1 MDKDIGSGALAAL
14 KQTWSNLTGAQ
25 RLVVASLV
33 VLSVVIVVVVSVVG
47 TRPSMATLFSN
58 LESTDAAAIVDRL
71 RDLNVPYEISNDGAV
86 IKVPSNQ
93 VYDLRLKMV
102 NQGLPAGGTVGFE
115 IFDKNTLGMSEFSQQ
130 MNYRRALQG
139 ELSRTIGQMSGVE
152 SVRVHLA
159 LPEERLYSDSQKEA
173 TASVALGLR
182 RGVTL
187 SDGQIAGVVHL
198 VASSV
203 EGLKPEN
210 VTVVDTQGTVLSEAG
225 GQSGGLSAR
234 LTVTQVKLKRDYER
248 SVQKDVQSML
258 DNIAGPGKAVV
269 RVSARMNFDQKQV
282 TSEVIQPGAIQGK
295 GVLVSE
301 ETVNETY
308 SGAGAASRGRVGVVS
323 GRAGATAASGDSYTH
338 TETNAKYEVTRSTE
352 QVVSAPG
359 RVERLSLAVMLDDS
373 VRASTVAAVREAVGA
388 AVGLDMARGDTLT
401 VSRVKFDRSAESSSQ
416 AESSAAARAD
426 LIKAVAR
433 NGGAVA
439 MLILFVLFV
448 RAMFKSVKFHPVAR
462 DAAHLST
469 SAEQMVSR
477 AYSEDSAEAPAVS
490 EAAQHSTSEQIV
502 QELAKNKPEE
512 VANVVRAWI
521 SESR

>member
-1 MDKDIGSGALAAL
+1 MDKDNGSGALAAL
-14 KQTWSNLTGAQ
+14 KQTWDNLTGAQ

-33 VLSVVIVVVVSVVG
+33 ALSMVIVVVVSMVG
-47 TRPSMATLFSN
+47 TRPSMATLFSD
-58 LESTDAAAIVDRL
+58 LESSDAAAIADRL

-139 ELSRTIGQMSGVE
+139 ELSRTIGRMSGVE
-152 SVRVHLA
+152 SARVHLA
-159 LPEERLYSDSQKEA
+159 MPEERLYSDSQQQA

-187 SDGQIAGVVHL
+187 SDDQIAGVVHL

-234 LTVTQVKLKRDYER
+234 LSAAQVKLKRDYEQ
-248 SVQKDVQSML
+248 SVRKDIQSML

-282 TSEVIQPGAIQGK
+282 TSEVVQPGAAQGK

-301 ETVNETY
+301 ETINETY
-308 SGAGAASRGRVGVVS
+308 SGAGAASRGTVGVVS
-323 GRAGATAASGDSYTH
+323 GRPGPAAASGDSYTH

-352 QVVSAPG
+352 HVVSAPG
-359 RVERLSLAVMLDDS
+359 QVERLSLAVMLDDS
-373 VRASTVAAVREAVGA
+373 VQPTTVAAVREAVGA

-401 VSRVKFDRSAESSSQ
+401 VSRVKFDRSAESSRQ
-416 AESSAAARAD
+416 AESSAAARAE

-433 NGGAVA
+433 NVGAVVV
-439 MLILFVLFV
+439 LILFALFV
-448 RAMFKSVKFHPVAR
+448 RAMFRSVKFHP
-462 DAAHLST
+462 AAPTAVPLPD
-469 SAEQMVSR
+469 SAEQIVNR
-477 AYSEDSAEAPAVS
+477 AYSEEGAAEPASV
-490 EAAQHSTSEQIV
+490 ATAQRSTSEQIV

-512 VANVVRAWI
+512 VANVVRAWM
-521 SESR
+521 SE

>member
-1 MDKDIGSGALAAL
+1 MDKDTSSGALAAL
-14 KQTWSNLTGAQ
+14 KQTWDHLTGAQ

-33 VLSVVIVVVVSVVG
+33 ALALVIVVVVSVVG
-47 TRPSMATLFSN
+47 TRPSMAVLFSD
-58 LESTDAAAIVDRL
+58 LESADAAAIADRL
-71 RDLNVPYEISNDGAV
+71 RDLSVPYEISNDGAV

-115 IFDKNTLGMSEFSQQ
+115 IFDKSTLGMSEFSQQ

-139 ELSRTIGQMSGVE
+139 ELARTVSQMSQVE

-159 LPEERLYSDSQKEA
+159 IPEERLYSDNQKQA
-173 TASVALGLR
+173 TASVSLGLK

-187 SDGQIAGVVHL
+187 SDDQIGGVVHL

-210 VTVVDTQGTVLSEAG
+210 VTVVDTQGNVLSEAG

-248 SVQKDVQSML
+248 TVQKDIQSML

-282 TSEVIQPGAIQGK
+282 TSEVIQPGAVEGK

-308 SGAGAASRGRVGVVS
+308 SGAGAAARGAAVA
-323 GRAGATAASGDSYTH
+323 AGAPAGSGDSFTH
-338 TETNAKYEVTRSTE
+338 TEMNAKYEVTRSTE
-352 QVVSAPG
+352 HVVSAPG
-359 RVERLSLAVMLDDS
+359 QVERLSLAVMLDDS
-373 VRASTVAAVREAVGA
+373 VQPTTVAAVREAVGA
-388 AVGLDMARGDTLT
+388 AVGLDVARGDTLT
-401 VSRVKFDRSAESSSQ
+401 VSRVKFDRSAESSQQ
-416 AESSAAARAD
+416 AESAAAARAD

-433 NGGAVA
+433 NAGAVVV
-439 MLILFVLFV
+439 LILFVLFV
-448 RAMFKSVKFHPVAR
+448 RAMFRSVKFHPAAR
-462 DAAHLST
+462 ATAPPPG
-469 SAEQMVSR
+469 SAEQIVNR
-477 AYSEDSAEAPAVS
+477 AYSEDGAAAPASS
-490 EAAQHSTSEQIV
+490 EATRHTTSEQLV
-502 QELAKNKPEE
+502 QDLAKNKPEE
-512 VANVVRAWI
+512 VANVVRAWM
-521 SESR
+521 SE